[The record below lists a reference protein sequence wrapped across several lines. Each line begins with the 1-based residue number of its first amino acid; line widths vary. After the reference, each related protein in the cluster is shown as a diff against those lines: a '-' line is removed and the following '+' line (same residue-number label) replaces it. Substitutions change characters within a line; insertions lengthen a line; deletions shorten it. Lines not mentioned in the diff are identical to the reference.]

1 MNNSENASTRGRRF
15 ASPDKLPIFPVTCA
29 FLIILASSLV
39 LPAVFSGD
47 DKLASGISIAVCLLC
62 GICFF
67 FSTKRLSGAIF
78 AIMLMAFSVYFVGSP
93 ILPALIFGSLISI
106 GLGSALI
113 RSASNGQAFF
123 FALIFPAAY
132 ALSFVLTRSVNVALF
147 SLILFFPILSMG
159 LAGRL
164 GATKSTSII
173 VCAAAVV
180 ILIACIT
187 VWDIFSTYGQFNREI
202 IDAVADGIKA
212 DTITLMEQMLS
223 YSGQVEL
230 TETFKRELTTAI
242 DLYINMSAGSL
253 IALALV
259 ASYVSH
265 SVHCNIFKSFGMD
278 RYLTEKSTTLTVSVS
293 AAIVFIVAYILSFST
308 DSHGNVS
315 LTAIVGGNLSII
327 LAPVLFI
334 TGFSAIKSLPKRF
347 GLFGIIIMIVL
358 LILIFA
364 MFSQLP
370 IILALTGAFSI
381 IFKNVDSWAKEHY
394 GKGENK

>member
-1 MNNSENASTRGRRF
+1 MNYSENASTRGRRF

-39 LPAVFSGD
+39 FPAVFSGD

-113 RSASNGQAFF
+113 RSASNGQAFL

-180 ILIACIT
+180 ILIAGIT

-202 IDAVADGIKA
+202 IDTVADGIKA

-308 DSHGNVS
+308 DSHGNIS

-347 GLFGIIIMIVL
+347 GLFGLIIMIVL